1 VAKQIHVKGIAIK
14 ARVAYIQAR
23 FGEEGLA
30 RVMEAL
36 SPEHRSY
43 LRDDVIVSSW
53 YPFALFED
61 IMACAERIFG
71 KNDGA
76 LCREA
81 GAASCRL
88 GFETVYNKFA
98 TASDIPKAIAN
109 FTTILWKS
117 YYDTGRLEVRSPSPG
132 YVEVELCDFKVPH
145 RTLCYALVGF
155 FETALKIWGASHVLV
170 AHPSCHEKGA
180 KNCIFAVSWD

>member
-1 VAKQIHVKGIAIK
+1 MGEKIQIKGMAIK
-14 ARVAYIQAR
+14 GRVDYIRAR

-53 YPFALFED
+53 YPFSLSED
-61 IMACAERIFG
+61 IMACAERVLG
-71 KNDGA
+71 KNDGS

-81 GAASCRL
+81 GAASCRF
-88 GFETVYNKFA
+88 GFETAYKEFA
-98 TASDIPKAIAN
+98 TAPDIDKAIAS
-109 FTTILWKS
+109 FSKILWKS
-117 YYDTGRLEVRSPSPG
+117 YWDTGRLEVRSPSPG
-132 YVEVELCDFKVPH
+132 YTEVELCDFDVPH
-145 RTLCYALVGF
+145 PTLCQVLIGF

-170 AHPSCHEKGA
+170 AHPTCHEKGA